1 MYQDVAYSSSNLCRS
16 KFSILAYA
24 ENILNGYMLTGVM
37 SILGVVSVFVVM
49 GLGFVVNIFL
59 YKTLE
64 I

>member
-1 MYQDVAYSSSNLCRS
+1 MYQDVAYSSSNLFIS